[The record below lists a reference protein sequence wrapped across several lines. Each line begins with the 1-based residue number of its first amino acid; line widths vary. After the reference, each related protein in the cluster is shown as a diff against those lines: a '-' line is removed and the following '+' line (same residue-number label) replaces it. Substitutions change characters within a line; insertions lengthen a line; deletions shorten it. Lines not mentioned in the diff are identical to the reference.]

1 MTDKTV
7 ANFHHP
13 MEMPALQPLVSV
25 IIPTRQERTAIAKC
39 LDSIF
44 GNSYP
49 LDKLE
54 ILVVDGM
61 SSDGTKGV
69 VEDYMA
75 QYPMVKL
82 LDNPR
87 WVTPIALNI
96 GIKAAHG
103 DVIVILGAH
112 SFVDKDFLAQS
123 VKALSEHS
131 EADCVGGVV
140 SNLGEGLIGRSISS
154 VLSSPFGVG
163 DARYRTGKH
172 EGFVDTAAYGAYR
185 KEVFSQYGLFDER
198 LARNQDIEF
207 NSRLR
212 RHGGRIYLTPAI
224 KAYYYNP
231 SSFLAFWWKN
241 FSNGLWNVYTTKI
254 ARGSLSL
261 RHFVP
266 FGFVL
271 SLLVGGGLALFTE
284 TGKVLLGI
292 VGGSYLLGS
301 LIASTKIGLRKGLR
315 FLPILPLA
323 FFTLHFSYG
332 LGSLWGLLTVWRF
345 GTKEESKED

>member
-7 ANFHHP
+7 ASFHHP

-25 IIPTRQERTAIAKC
+25 IIPTRQEKATIGKC
-39 LDSIF
+39 L
-44 GNSYP
+44 NSLLANLYP

-54 ILVVDGM
+54 VIVIDGM
-61 SSDGTKGV
+61 SSDGTKEI
-69 VEDYMA
+69 VEGYMT

-87 WVTPIALNI
+87 LVTPVALNI
-96 GIKAAHG
+96 GVKAAQG
-103 DVIVILGAH
+103 DIIVILGAH
-112 SFVDKDFLAQS
+112 SYVEKDFLAQS
-123 VKALSEHS
+123 VKALSEHP

-140 SNLGEGLIGRSISS
+140 CNIGEGLVGESISS

-163 DARYRTGKH
+163 NARFRTGNYR
-172 EGFVDTAAYGAYR
+172 GFIDTVAYGAYR
-185 KEVFSQYGLFDER
+185 KEVFDKIGLFDER

-212 RHGGRIYLTPAI
+212 KHGGRIYLTPAI

-241 FSNGLWNVYTTKI
+241 FSNGLWNVYTTKV

-266 FGFVL
+266 VAFAL
-271 SLLVGGGLALFTE
+271 SLLVSGGLAFFTAP
-284 TGKVLLGI
+284 GRILLGLI
-292 VGGSYLLGS
+292 GGSYLLGA
-301 LIASTKIGLRKGLR
+301 LLASMKIGMQKGLR
-315 FLPILPLA
+315 FIPILPLA

>member
-1 MTDKTV
+1 MTDKTG
-7 ANFHHP
+7 ANLDHP
-13 MEMPALQPLVSV
+13 TAMSALQSLVSV
-25 IIPTRQERTAIAKC
+25 IIPTRQELSTISKC
-39 LDSIF
+39 LDSIL
-44 GNSYP
+44 GNSYSP
-49 LDKLE
+49 DKTE
-54 ILVVDGM
+54 IIVVDGM
-61 SSDGTKGV
+61 SSDGTRKIV
-69 VEDYMA
+69 KEYMA
-75 QYPMVKL
+75 QYQMVKL
-82 LDNPR
+82 LDNPCLI
-87 WVTPIALNI
+87 TPVALNI

-112 SFVDKDFLAQS
+112 SYVDKDFLCQS
-123 VKALSEHS
+123 VKALSEHP

-140 SNLGEGLIGRSISS
+140 YGIGENLISKTIAS
-154 VLSSPFGVG
+154 ALSSPFGVG
-163 DARYRTGKH
+163 NARFRTGNY

-185 KEVFSQYGLFDER
+185 KEVFSQYGLFDES

-231 SSFLAFWWKN
+231 SSFSAFWWKN

-266 FGFVL
+266 LAFVL
-271 SLLVGGGLALFTE
+271 SLLVSGGLAFFTDI
-284 TGKVLLGI
+284 GKILLGI
-292 VGGSYLLGS
+292 IGGSYLLGA
-301 LIASTKIGLRKGLR
+301 LLASTKIGLRKGLR
-315 FLPILPLA
+315 FVPILPLA

-332 LGSLWGLLTVWRF
+332 LGSLWGILTVWRF
-345 GTKEESKED
+345 GGNRKSEEE